1 MSNDIHRF
9 EWDGL
14 VASAEMNPWTL
25 APSSEELVPLRNEAF
40 AQLDQPDTPSN
51 RPPLTALVSLI
62 WSWTGNSL
70 PVWRLVLLAFDV
82 LIVWLI
88 WSPKTPRRSLAWATL
103 PFVALEGVWGGH
115 IEIVGAALLVAAF
128 MAGAKQKTVSSG
140 ALLGL
145 AAGTTLLP
153 VAALPA
159 LTQAVKSRIKVVA
172 GFLAIV
178 LVPYLFVGF
187 GAALFDPLTRAVG
200 KSPTLSL
207 AQRALSSVI
216 ETTDFT
222 TKFANGWKDLSA
234 RLGLER
240 LDTWVA
246 DHMTGPALAGIG
258 IAIVVLVVLSIVA
271 GRSRTNETAFANCIG
286 LALVLSFAVNP
297 WYWLLVVPFALMSNR
312 PVWVL
317 FALFSPALYLASAR
331 SGEVN
336 WLVYGISY
344 IMPVLALIGTKLSRG
359 EEGRSAFDYR

>member
-1 MSNDIHRF
+1 
-9 EWDGL
+9 
-14 VASAEMNPWTL
+14 
-25 APSSEELVPLRNEAF
+25 
-40 AQLDQPDTPSN
+40 
-51 RPPLTALVSLI
+51 
-62 WSWTGNSL
+62 
-70 PVWRLVLLAFDV
+70 
-82 LIVWLI
+82 
-88 WSPKTPRRSLAWATL
+88 
-103 PFVALEGVWGGH
+103 
-115 IEIVGAALLVAAF
+115 
-128 MAGAKQKTVSSG
+128 
-140 ALLGL
+140 LLGL

-240 LDTWVA
+240 FDTWVA

-344 IMPVLALIGTKLSRG
+344 IMPVLALIGTKISRN
-359 EEGRSAFDYR
+359 EEGKSAFDYR